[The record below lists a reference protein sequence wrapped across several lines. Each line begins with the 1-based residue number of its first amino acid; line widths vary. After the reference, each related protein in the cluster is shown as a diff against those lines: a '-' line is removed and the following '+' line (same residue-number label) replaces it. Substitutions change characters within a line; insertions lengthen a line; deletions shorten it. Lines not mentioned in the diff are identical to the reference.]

1 MWPLF
6 LATVIPATIWYFAT
20 RLERWFTSKKFH
32 RIHGTEPP
40 VKLSEVS
47 PPQGGSFYN
56 ETMQAFREHRL
67 LELIQ
72 RRHEAAGYTYQ
83 TTTLGSHVINTSE
96 PENIKAILATSF
108 EDYSM
113 GNRMAA
119 VGPFLGPGVF
129 TNDHKDWEVS
139 RAITR
144 PNFVKAQISNLSLFE
159 KYIQQLIAHI
169 PKDGSTIELQELFY
183 KLSCTSLLECFD
195 FPLWTDTNI
204 HLSRYLVQGGLW
216 SIGAIVY
223 SARRL

>member
-1 MWPLF
+1 MWLF
-6 LATVIPATIWYFAT
+6 SLAIIIPTTIWYFVI
-20 RLERWFTSKKFH
+20 RLERWSTSRKYH
-32 RIHGTEPP
+32 RIYGTEPP
-40 VKLSEVS
+40 LKLSKVF
-47 PPQGGSFYN
+47 PPQGGSFYK

-83 TTTLGSHVINTSE
+83 TTTLGSRVINTSE
-96 PENIKAILATSF
+96 PENIKAILATNF

-129 TNDHKDWEVS
+129 TSDSKDWEVS

-159 KYIQQLIAHI
+159 NYIQQLIAQI

-183 KLSCTSLLECFD
+183 KLSCMSILGCFALSL
-195 FPLWTDTNI
+195 
-204 HLSRYLVQGGLW
+204 
-216 SIGAIVY
+216 
-223 SARRL
+223 

>member
-1 MWPLF
+1 MWLLS
-6 LATVIPATIWYFAT
+6 LAIIIPTTISYFVT
-20 RLERWFTSKKFH
+20 RLERWFTSRKFLQ
-32 RIHGTEPP
+32 IHGSELP
-40 VKLSEVS
+40 VKLSKVS
-47 PPQGGSFYN
+47 PPQGDSFYK
-56 ETMQAFREHRL
+56 ETMQVFRQHRL

-129 TNDHKDWEVS
+129 TNDSEDWEVS

-144 PNFVKAQISNLSLFE
+144 PNFLKAQISNLRLFE

-169 PKDGSTIELQELFY
+169 PKDSSTIELQKLFY
-183 KLSCTSLLECFD
+183 KLSCMGLLRCFPFSL
-195 FPLWTDTNI
+195 
-204 HLSRYLVQGGLW
+204 
-216 SIGAIVY
+216 
-223 SARRL
+223 